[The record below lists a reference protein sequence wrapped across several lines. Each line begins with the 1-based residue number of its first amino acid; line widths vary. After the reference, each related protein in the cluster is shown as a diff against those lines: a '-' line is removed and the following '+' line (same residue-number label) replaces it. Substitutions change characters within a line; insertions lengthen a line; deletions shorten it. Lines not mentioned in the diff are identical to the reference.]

1 MLHSMKKNEKKK
13 KEQIQTSF
21 QNDLSWKTLQDPE
34 ESLWNNKENKSLPQG
49 KDG

>member
-1 MLHSMKKNEKKK
+1 MLHSIKKNEKKK

-34 ESLWNNKENKSLPQG
+34 ESL
-49 KDG
+49 